1 MQKGGTVTQIDKVR
15 SLDASTSRTRQI
27 LRIAREAFL
36 QHGWDG
42 FSIEL
47 IAEWMGCSRPLVY
60 KHFPCKEEILLALAI
75 QSKARRVE
83 LAERAVLFRGRP
95 REKMLAIGEVEVL
108 LAPRDLPVELLVAS
122 TSLRAKTSR
131 QRQDDLQALDVRAIG
146 LTTSVVREA
155 IADGDLTLPS
165 KMCPEDLTFVLW
177 SSLWGAYNL
186 ILSDT
191 PLQQAGVARPELA
204 QALSTAVM
212 LDGYGWKPLSGEW
225 NYKETRR
232 RVHAEAFP
240 PDLVAR
246 VLSSGEEVELDAPR
260 EGSGHGDGN
269 RRPKR

>member
-1 MQKGGTVTQIDKVR
+1 LTQVEKVR

-95 REKMLAIGEVEVL
+95 REKMLAIGELEGL

-155 IADGDLTLPS
+155 IADGDLTLPA

-177 SSLWGAYNL
+177 ASLWGASNL
-186 ILSDT
+186 IFSDT
-191 PLQQAGVARPELA
+191 PLQQAGVARPEYA
-204 QALSTAVM
+204 QALSTGIL
-212 LDGYGWKPLSGEW
+212 LDGYGWRPLTSEW
-225 NYKETRR
+225 DYKETRR

-240 PDLVAR
+240 ADLVAR
-246 VLSSGEEVELDAPR
+246 VLGSGEEPVGESPR
-260 EGSGHGDGN
+260 DTGSAGPDSS
-269 RRPKR
+269 RKSKR